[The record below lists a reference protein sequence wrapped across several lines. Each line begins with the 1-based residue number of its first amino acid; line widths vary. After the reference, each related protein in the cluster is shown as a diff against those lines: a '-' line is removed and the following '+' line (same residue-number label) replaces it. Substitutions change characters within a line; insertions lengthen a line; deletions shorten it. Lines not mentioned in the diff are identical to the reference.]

1 MQTPAPP
8 LAPPARPPRPA
19 GRSASPTRKPAVP
32 LHAHSAQRPES
43 PPRLGG
49 AACPDQQNS
58 SASCC
63 RLAPARGYATA
74 SAVANARKTPNR
86 TPSPILMMMSDS
98 TVEGCY
104 DSQSHA
110 LRQKC
115 RPPGQ
120 LTPRGFHRCSAYGT
134 WPAPARSPHPKAKGS
149 PTPGSC
155 TPSPLAAPEG
165 RIAVPEWDDAAAGA
179 LRGDPRASIT
189 KGEAEANDDL
199 CSLCAANHDIPRSLP
214 SSHPPQAARLARP
227 PGHAGPD
234 ARAVGAVRTQTAFL
248 GGRSVAPGRPLA
260 HAAPLRAGCLSCGPP
275 QTAPLR
281 VRAPARPT
289 RPCAQRPTTRPRSS
303 LPHVDLGPWPVLSRA
318 RRPWPVP
325 QLLAPT
331 RPDDLGPSR

>member
-1 MQTPAPP
+1 MLTTDPT
-8 LAPPARPPRPA
+8 LVPPARSPRPA

-104 DSQSHA
+104 DRGFAMMMSDSTVEGCYDSQSHA

-120 LTPRGFHRCSAYGT
+120 LTPRGFHRCSAFGT
-134 WPAPARSPHPKAKGS
+134 AR
-149 PTPGSC
+149 
-155 TPSPLAAPEG
+155 
-165 RIAVPEWDDAAAGA
+165 V
-179 LRGDPRASIT
+179 LRPRAR
-189 KGEAEANDDL
+189 ADL
-199 CSLCAANHDIPRSLP
+199 HRYLHM
-214 SSHPPQAARLARP
+214 
-227 PGHAGPD
+227 
-234 ARAVGAVRTQTAFL
+234 
-248 GGRSVAPGRPLA
+248 RSVGDF
-260 HAAPLRAGCLSCGPP
+260 LSEG
-275 QTAPLR
+275 
-281 VRAPARPT
+281 
-289 RPCAQRPTTRPRSS
+289 
-303 LPHVDLGPWPVLSRA
+303 G
-318 RRPWPVP
+318 
-325 QLLAPT
+325 
-331 RPDDLGPSR
+331 